1 MAEKRATGLARL
13 LFGTV
18 PEDQIQRAYRI
29 RVGLFF
35 TLVVLIVAALFLIYQ
50 LTQTL
55 YQLHLAE
62 GERDRW
68 QRPDDVIESLRL
80 KDGNMVADVGC
91 GVGYF
96 SLKLA
101 PKVAEH
107 GTVLAEDILGES
119 LTFLWIRAF
128 LQHQSNIRTIQGN
141 PDDPHLPQE
150 GVDAVLIANSYHEFT
165 KPLAILDHT
174 FRGLRSGG
182 RLVVLDRGPR
192 SYHGESRE
200 IQMQQYQID
209 VSTAEDEIRQRG
221 F

>member
-1 MAEKRATGLARL
+1 MMAEKRTRGLARL

-35 TLVVLIVAALFLIYQ
+35 TRGVLIVAALFLIYR

-80 KDGNMVADVGC
+80 KDGNMVAAVGC

-101 PKVAEH
+101 
-107 GTVLAEDILGES
+107 
-119 LTFLWIRAF
+119 
-128 LQHQSNIRTIQGN
+128 
-141 PDDPHLPQE
+141 
-150 GVDAVLIANSYHEFT
+150 T
-165 KPLAILDHT
+165 K
-174 FRGLRSGG
+174 
-182 RLVVLDRGPR
+182 
-192 SYHGESRE
+192 
-200 IQMQQYQID
+200 
-209 VSTAEDEIRQRG
+209 
-221 F
+221 